1 MVTYK
6 LLYMIIELLEYLDG
20 RGRSPYGKWF
30 DRLNARAAAKVTAA
44 IDRIGRGL
52 MTNVQS
58 IGGGV
63 YERKVNFGPG
73 YRIYFGSETD
83 GRVTTIVI
91 LLNGGTKKAQSK
103 DINLARQYW
112 KDYKSRKRRG
122 EK

>member
-1 MVTYK
+1 
-6 LLYMIIELLEYLDG
+6 
-20 RGRSPYGKWF
+20 
-30 DRLNARAAAKVTAA
+30 
-44 IDRIGRGL
+44 

-63 YERKVNFGPG
+63 YERKVNFRPG

-103 DINLARQYW
+103 DVDLAKQYW